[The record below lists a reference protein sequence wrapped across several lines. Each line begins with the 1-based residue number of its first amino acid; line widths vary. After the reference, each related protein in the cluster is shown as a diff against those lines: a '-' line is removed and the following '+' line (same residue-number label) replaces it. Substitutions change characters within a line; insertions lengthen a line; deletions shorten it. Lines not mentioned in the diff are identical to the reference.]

1 MFTRALNKL
10 GDQPEISALL
20 QDSFEILAHAS
31 MECNDKR
38 RTDLKP
44 HMQGAKHLVSRNI
57 PVTTELFGDNLDQEF
72 KKLEQDK
79 KLRESMSAGPSG
91 SQHKALG
98 RARRGGASSFTHRGV
113 NKPYYHNNKVE
124 RFRERAKNFL
134 GHRAGKDPARSKK
147 HNKFRDPYT
156 KRQ

>member
-1 MFTRALNKL
+1 MLCEPRVNQEVWKLIPDFARQADAKAQNFQQIIVKGLCPLVQALNKL
-10 GDQPEISALL
+10 ENQPEISSLL

-57 PVTTELFGDNLDQEF
+57 PVTTELFGDNLEHEL

-79 KLRESMSAGPSG
+79 KS
-91 SQHKALG
+91 
-98 RARRGGASSFTHRGV
+98 
-113 NKPYYHNNKVE
+113 
-124 RFRERAKNFL
+124 
-134 GHRAGKDPARSKK
+134 
-147 HNKFRDPYT
+147 
-156 KRQ
+156 